1 MYTILQDEMELL
13 MAEKRK
19 NIVQTVNQYGKQLLG
34 FIRGKVA
41 TDEDAEDIIQ
51 DVWYQLSNVAE
62 TDTIE
67 SISGWLYRVA
77 KNKIT
82 DTFRKKKTEHIE
94 DFAFESDD
102 GEVNFRDI
110 LLAESHSPED
120 EFFKKMFWEELM
132 NALDELPEKQRYV
145 FIQNEI
151 EDRTLQDIANETG
164 DNLKTIISR
173 KGYAIKHLRSRLN
186 NLYKDFV
193 KY

>member
-1 MYTILQDEMELL
+1 MELL

-82 DTFRKKKTEHIE
+82 DTFRKRKTEHIE

>member
-1 MYTILQDEMELL
+1 